1 MDALILV
8 AARTSGG
15 RSTATIEVHAEPVA
29 RRLVAQLGPR
39 QVVVLTAPEHEAM
52 LARMLPAARIV
63 PVADVREALEVL
75 ADVAASVTSL
85 GVCQADVVAHDAA
98 LASVFEHPG
107 AQDATLLG
115 TPRDHAAGPLVRT
128 SRGRVQAA
136 GSALHGVQG
145 ADRRG
150 LGVLRLGPRGCASLC
165 HGARELAE
173 LLGTGPEDGAPP
185 AGGQELDLDEVVAL
199 AQVVVVRRADTR
211 LHAVELR
218 DFVWCRPASRQEG
231 RQAEVALDAV
241 AEDDLRLAAAVKAN
255 DGFFTTY
262 FVSPYSRYLARW
274 AARAGL
280 TPNQVTAASFLVGVL
295 AALAFATGTRAW
307 AVTGA
312 LLLQAAFTL
321 DCVDGQLAR
330 YTRSFS
336 AFGAW
341 LDAVFDRGKEYLV
354 YAGLAA
360 GAWRMD
366 DDVWLLAAAA
376 LALQTLRHHVDFAYA
391 AQQTDDAG
399 EQVRVPLLQP
409 EDVSR
414 THWEAEPAAPR
425 KAPVLGAAGRLL
437 RVARSMERSSA
448 RWFKRILVLPIGE
461 RFALISLTA
470 ALFDPRTTFLALL
483 VWGGGAM
490 AYTAGGR
497 VLRSAL

>member
-8 AARTSGG
+8 AARTFEG
-15 RSTATIEVHAEPVA
+15 RPTAAIEVHGEPVA
-29 RRLVAQLGPR
+29 RQLVAQLAPK
-39 QVVVLTAPEHEAM
+39 QAVILAAPEHETV
-52 LARMLPAARIV
+52 LAQVLPETRII
-63 PVADVREALEVL
+63 PVADVCEALEAI
-75 ADVAASVTSL
+75 ADLAASVTSL
-85 GVCQADVVAHDAA
+85 GLCQADVVAHDAA

-107 AQDATLLG
+107 ASDLTLLG
-115 TPRDHAAGPLVRT
+115 RLPDHAPGPLVRT

-136 GSALHGVQG
+136 GSGLHGVEG

-150 LGVLRLGPRGCASLC
+150 LGVLRLGPQGCASLQ
-165 HGARELAE
+165 HGARELAD
-173 LLGTGPEDGAPP
+173 LLRAQNSASP
-185 AGGQELDLDEVVAL
+185 AGRPGLDLDEVVSL

-211 LHAVELR
+211 LHAVEVR
-218 DFVWCRPASRQEG
+218 DFVWRRPASREEA
-231 RQAEVALDAV
+231 RQAEAALDAV
-241 AEDDLRLAAAVKAN
+241 DEDDLRLAAAVKAN

-280 TPNQVTAASFLVGVL
+280 TPNQVTAASFVVGVL

-330 YTRSFS
+330 YSRNFS

-341 LDAVFDRGKEYLV
+341 LDSVFDRGKEYLV
-354 YAGLAA
+354 YAGLAV
-360 GAWRMD
+360 GAWRLG
-366 DDVWLLAAAA
+366 DDVWALAAAA

-414 THWEAEPAAPR
+414 THWEAEPTAPR
-425 KAPVLGAAGRLL
+425 QAPVLGAAGRLL

-448 RWFKRILVLPIGE
+448 RWLKRILVLPIGE

-483 VWGGGAM
+483 VWGGGAL